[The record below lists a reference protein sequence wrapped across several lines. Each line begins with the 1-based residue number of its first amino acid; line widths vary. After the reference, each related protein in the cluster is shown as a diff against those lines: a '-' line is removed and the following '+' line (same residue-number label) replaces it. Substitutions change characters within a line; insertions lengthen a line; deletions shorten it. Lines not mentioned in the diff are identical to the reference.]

1 MNEKNHLKSL
11 NSVSWPERIFICEVG
26 PRDGLQNEQVIL
38 GIEQK
43 VELIELSAA
52 AGADMVEI
60 GSFVHPKAV
69 PQMADTDEVARR
81 IKRLPGVEYRAL
93 VLNLK
98 GLERAEAAGIMKVNL
113 AASASLSHSLSNLNR
128 TPKEAIAGFA
138 ESAEYAA
145 AHGMELSGAIS
156 TTFGCPFEGRLPLEQ
171 VLSVAACFC
180 DIGVKELSLSDTT
193 GMANPSQVYEYCKR
207 VKEEFP
213 DVILNL
219 HFHNTRGM
227 GLANVIA
234 GMLAG
239 VERYDASF
247 AGLGGCPFAPGA
259 TGNIASE
266 DLVHMCREMGI
277 KTGYDL
283 DLLLALGRSVRE
295 IIGHDTGSFVL
306 KAGKCSDISTLSPFQ
321 KGSRPIPED

>member
-1 MNEKNHLKSL
+1 MKENCSL
-11 NSVSWPERIFICEVG
+11 NRLALPDRIFICEVG
-26 PRDGLQNEQVIL
+26 PRDGLQNENARL
-38 GIEQK
+38 GIDEK
-43 VELIELSAA
+43 IELIERAA
-52 AGADMVEI
+52 EAGVEMVEI
-60 GSFVHPKAV
+60 GSFVHPRAV

-81 IKRLPGVEYRAL
+81 LRRFPGVEFRAL

-98 GLERAEAAGIMKVNL
+98 GMKRAEAAGISKIKLTV
-113 AASASLSHSLSNLNR
+113 SASRSHSLRNLNR
-128 TPKEAIAGFA
+128 TPEEAVAGFA
-138 ESAEYAA
+138 DSAEYAA

-156 TTFGCPFEGRLPLEQ
+156 TAFGCPFEGNVPLEQ
-171 VLSVAACFC
+171 VLKVVDSFYR
-180 DIGVKELSLSDTT
+180 IGVKEISLSDTT
-193 GMANPSQVYEYCKR
+193 GMANPQQVYNYCKLAR
-207 VKEEFP
+207 EAFP
-213 DVILNL
+213 DVVWNL

-239 VERYDASF
+239 VERFDASF

-283 DLLLALGRSVRE
+283 DQLISLGRRVQE
-295 IIGHDTGSFVL
+295 LVGHETSSFIL
-306 KAGKCSDISTLSPFQ
+306 KAGKCSDLAQ
-321 KGSRPIPED
+321 ENQG